1 MLLSS
6 FAPGSSTE
14 KWELLIASLQGVC
27 DDDRGSMQ
35 ETGRGEGSQERAAT
49 LATSFLSVEN
59 DRHLLLFN
67 E

>member
-1 MLLSS
+1 MPLSS
-6 FAPGSSTE
+6 FAPGFSTE

-35 ETGRGEGSQERAAT
+35 ETGPGEMSQERAAT
-49 LATSFLSVEN
+49 LATGFLSVEN
-59 DRHLLLFN
+59 CRYLLLFN